1 MFQILQDDNIMTLS
15 VNLDHLDVVQEVLGI
30 ILNEEGDKSDRSDT
44 VMAASVATLRYASI
58 TSIAA
63 CLIGHQAI
71 LVRYCCMMN
80 VYFKLRI

>member
-30 ILNEEGDKSDRSDT
+30 VLDEEGDKSDRSDT
-44 VMAASVATLRYASI
+44 VLAATIATLRYASI

-63 CLIGHQAI
+63 
-71 LVRYCCMMN
+71 
-80 VYFKLRI
+80 